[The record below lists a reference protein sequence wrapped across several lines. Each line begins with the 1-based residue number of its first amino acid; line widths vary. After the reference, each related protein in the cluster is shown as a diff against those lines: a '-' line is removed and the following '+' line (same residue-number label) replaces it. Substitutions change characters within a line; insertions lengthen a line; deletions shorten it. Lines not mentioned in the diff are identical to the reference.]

1 VHDVPPA
8 DPGRKIDWGR
18 VSDQYAAYR
27 PGPPPS
33 YYERLRGL
41 GVGLPGQRILDLGTG
56 TGVLARSFARAGAH
70 VVGIDVSL
78 GQLMTARRL
87 AREEG
92 VTVDFRAAP
101 AEDTQLPAAAFD
113 AATAN
118 QCWLYFDRDRVVAEM
133 RRVLRPGGV
142 IVTSH
147 LCWLPREDAV
157 ARRSEELVLKFNPQW
172 TAGDWSGVVPAVPR
186 WTRGE
191 FDVVGAFV
199 YDEPIEFTRESWR
212 GRLRASRGVGAE
224 LSAAEVEAFD
234 AEHAALLA
242 ATVPERFTVL
252 HRIDAHVL
260 RPR

>member
-1 VHDVPPA
+1 VHEVPPA
-8 DPGRKIDWGR
+8 DPGRTIDWGK
-18 VSDQYAAYR
+18 VSGEYAAYR

-56 TGVLARSFARAGAH
+56 TGALARTFARQGCD

-92 VTVDFRAAP
+92 LAIDFRAAP
-101 AEDTQLPAAAFD
+101 AEDTSLPAGVFD

-118 QCWLYFDRDRVVAEM
+118 QCWLYFDRDRVVPEM

-147 LCWLPREDAV
+147 LSWLPREDAV
-157 ARRSEELVLKFNPQW
+157 ARRSEELVLKFNPRW
-172 TAGDWSGVVPAVPR
+172 TAGDWSGVVPAIPK

-191 FDVVGAFV
+191 LELVGSFV
-199 YDEPIEFTRESWR
+199 YDEAIEFTRETWR
-212 GRLRASRGVGAE
+212 GRLRASRGVGAS
-224 LSAAEVEAFD
+224 LSRDEVEGFD

-242 ATVPERFTVL
+242 ATVPERFMVL